1 MQPLVAAQSG
11 SVVLLG
17 LIAHLLDRQ
26 VLRLRLRSEFAK
38 YDRLRRGF
46 DIDSNHSH
54 SESIPQSQVDNE
66 LNAHVTSLR
75 RVLPSTDRQYQLDN
89 PPYAR
94 LLVLSYE
101 TEFRCYIPAAVFH
114 K

>member
-1 MQPLVAAQSG
+1 MQPLVAVQSG

-46 DIDSNHSH
+46 GIDSNRSH
-54 SESIPQSQVDNE
+54 SESIPHFYPP
-66 LNAHVTSLR
+66 AT
-75 RVLPSTDRQYQLDN
+75 PSKPRIGTLQQD
-89 PPYAR
+89 P
-94 LLVLSYE
+94 
-101 TEFRCYIPAAVFH
+101 
-114 K
+114 